1 MMPQKLSPYLR
12 RLNGSKYRKRSKN
25 SCSTSEDDEITT
37 SFQKMKGFL
46 FLRIFPTHSSKLS
59 VKQENRKEIIENLQ
73 RMRTSHL
80 DKIVTWRKKELS
92 KETTKDFDNV
102 CRDWKIEET
111 GWFCNSNNKNA
122 TETAWAHEQ
131 CSRKLTLQLSA
142 WHWRRT
148 AIIKQIKLQ
157 RKWKRQQQQ
166 KQYGFPYCLH
176 FLLLKLFMQVRCKA
190 KCATPSPSL
199 HFIKY

>member
-80 DKIVTWRKKELS
+80 DKIVT
-92 KETTKDFDNV
+92 
-102 CRDWKIEET
+102 
-111 GWFCNSNNKNA
+111 
-122 TETAWAHEQ
+122 
-131 CSRKLTLQLSA
+131 
-142 WHWRRT
+142 
-148 AIIKQIKLQ
+148 
-157 RKWKRQQQQ
+157 
-166 KQYGFPYCLH
+166 
-176 FLLLKLFMQVRCKA
+176 
-190 KCATPSPSL
+190 
-199 HFIKY
+199 